1 MGPRG
6 AGRRLNDQE
15 RMEILEIMARES
27 KVKNVDL
34 AKRYGVSEGAI
45 RKLKQIK
52 DTIRDRYYLG
62 NEHNRDK
69 RKRGGFKRNAPFE
82 QELYEWICRM
92 RETQAYQLLPLT
104 QTAVRQQAIVL
115 SKNYERMANF
125 KASPGWFARFCSRH
139 RLDPPM
145 TSAGSSIAIS
155 DAIAA
160 SDAAAS
166 AGAAESTAAPS
177 AAVDVAMEAKP
188 PATAEDTVF
197 LMDPLVPGSVS
208 ATAAAVMVDA
218 AMNPASAEVEAEG
231 KSAAATAGLKQESP
245 SINEQAQVAAREH
258 NAAALNAAT
267 AREMPSTAKAVE
279 EELPSQEEKTPS
291 EPAEASSH
299 HSLTKVGGLGG
310 SSSSTASGSA
320 TPTSSNGSV
329 SKKKKKKKKKSKSK
343 QEGAASRDEDAEN
356 RSATSNSNGSNED
369 ADSAQ
374 LPLARRLEV
383 AAAIPDTH
391 AALLGL
397 LGWSRLYVNTDTI
410 LTFFQSDAL
419 PLLLS
424 NVLRSHSPAAVF
436 DNLAAM
442 LANCLSIEAN
452 PSSADSSG
460 SAPHREMANEVVA
473 AVRTI
478 ADELHGGADAEDADA
493 DAEAERAARALS
505 RLVCGHALSL
515 HGVEL
520 GSPLTRDVQVL
531 ETKIA
536 EVMRADESVHGQTIR
551 DSFQRRDLRSDA
563 LTLHD
568 SRLRKLSQLVEE
580 RVRSSKQQ
588 HQQVDEEEEG
598 EGEEDADEQRQN
610 VQDETEMKKVTE
622 WLQEMQERK
631 DAELAPLRVSQAA
644 ATAETQTLRQRR
656 DELETQL
663 RAVEDELQRVSGMQ
677 QQADEDVCAVEKR
690 YLADTARF
698 RAEHQHVARRFTRA
712 QHRRAIAA
720 EVARVDHEVRQAQL
734 AHSQV
739 HALRSKQAVCLTQQ
753 LEASLSYFESELP
766 CMKFMLA
773 RVAENESE
781 LAPLRDEAIRYRTL
795 GVSAIAQELEDK
807 AAALEAHLEEDRGCL
822 LALRTRDLELLDGM
836 RCMLTDPA
844 LRDIVAGLD
853 EKLKHEVQRMIDYVG
868 KLYDLPVANGSTTSG
883 FTDKGEGGVKV

>member
-145 TSAGSSIAIS
+145 TSAGS
-155 DAIAA
+155 AIAT

-166 AGAAESTAAPS
+166 AAAPS
-177 AAVDVAMEAKP
+177 AAVDVTMEAKP
-188 PATAEDTVF
+188 PTTAEDTVF
-197 LMDPLVPGSVS
+197 LMDPLVSGSVS

-218 AMNPASAEVEAEG
+218 AMTPASAGVEIEG
-231 KSAAATAGLKQESP
+231 KSATATEGLKQETP

-258 NAAALNAAT
+258 NAAALTAAT
-267 AREMPSTAKAVE
+267 ARETPSTAKPAEEAQPSLE
-279 EELPSQEEKTPS
+279 EEKRPS
-291 EPAEASSH
+291 EPAETTIGP
-299 HSLTKVGGLGG
+299 SLTKVEGLGG

-320 TPTSSNGSV
+320 TPTSSNGSA
-329 SKKKKKKKKKSKSK
+329 SKKKKNKKKKSKSK
-343 QEGAASRDEDAEN
+343 QEGAASRDEDVEN
-356 RSATSNSNGSNED
+356 QPAISNTNGSNED
-369 ADSAQ
+369 TDPAQ

-419 PLLLS
+419 PLLLT

-442 LANCLSIEAN
+442 LANCLSIETN

-493 DAEAERAARALS
+493 NAEAERTARALS

-563 LTLHD
+563 LTLHE
-568 SRLRKLSQLVEE
+568 SRLRKLNQLVEE
-580 RVRSSKQQ
+580 RVRSSEQQ
-588 HQQVDEEEEG
+588 HQQVDEEEG
-598 EGEEDADEQRQN
+598 EEEEDADEQRQTAQN
-610 VQDETEMKKVTE
+610 ETEMKKVTE

-631 DAELAPLRVSQAA
+631 DAELAPLRASQAT

-656 DELETQL
+656 DELEAQL

-677 QQADEDVCAVEKR
+677 QQADEDVCAVEQR

-712 QHRRAIAA
+712 QHRRVIAA
-720 EVARVDHEVRQAQL
+720 EVARVDHEVRQARL

-739 HALRSKQAVCLTQQ
+739 HALRSKQAACLAQQ

-781 LAPLRDEAIRYRTL
+781 LAPLRDEATRYRTL
-795 GVSAIAQELEDK
+795 GVSAIAKELEDK

-844 LRDIVAGLD
+844 LRDIVGGLD

-868 KLYDLPVANGSTTSG
+868 KLYDLPVTNGSTTSEP
-883 FTDKGEGGVKV
+883 TNNGEGGVKA